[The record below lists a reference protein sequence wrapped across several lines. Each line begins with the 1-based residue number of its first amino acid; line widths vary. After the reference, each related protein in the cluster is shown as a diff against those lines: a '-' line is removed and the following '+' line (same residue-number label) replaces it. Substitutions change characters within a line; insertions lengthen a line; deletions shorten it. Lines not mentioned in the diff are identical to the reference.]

1 MKKFLIPLVTVAAVA
16 AIFLAGCMPGAA
28 PVTPPAGP
36 AAPEPVPGPA
46 TAADIPELAAM
57 VARGQVDGSLKW
69 NPFAR
74 LLVKPDGT
82 SFKVAYTVSTLEVEP
97 CAQSTKM
104 MEDYFPRCGMG
115 QKGVNWTTFGARFD
129 VDAQIGFME
138 DMAATMHPD
147 WFQVHSVSAELQVP
161 VTEKMVNELHIPV
174 FTQDCGISTDAVTSF
189 VAHKFEGPGGTDILG
204 AWLINALEE
213 RGYGP
218 DNPCVIAEEWGMR
231 EMLTSKLRHEGF
243 HKAIDPVTW
252 ITVIE
257 TEDTDWAEAKTAT
270 ITADTIMAHPEVVA
284 LFHHGCGGQG
294 MVPGLESIDMLLPLD
309 DPDHIIIASN
319 DAENAMWDNV
329 LAGKADTFS
338 THGMVEPSDIC
349 FQVAVTSVVFGQPVE
364 KFYQCPFLMVDASN
378 INTVQIGGVPPSC
391 GMPRGRWDLWVPMN
405 PLPEYGF
412 PQPSLALR
420 MQYMGY

>member
-1 MKKFLIPLVTVAAVA
+1 MKKFIIPLLTVVVVVS
-16 AIFLAGCMPGAA
+16 IMFTGCIPGRA
-28 PVTPPAGP
+28 PAVTP
-36 AAPEPVPGPA
+36 APQPVPGPA
-46 TAADIPELAAM
+46 TAADIPELAEM

-69 NPFAR
+69 NPFAG
-74 LLVKPDGT
+74 LLVKPDGS
-82 SFKVAYTVSTLEVEP
+82 SFKIAYSVSTLEVEP

-104 MEDYFPRCGMG
+104 IEDYFPRFGLG

-129 VDAQIGFME
+129 VDAQIGWME
-138 DMAATMHPD
+138 DMAATMKPD
-147 WFQVHSVSAELQVP
+147 WFQVHSVSAELQIP
-161 VTEKMVNELHIPV
+161 VTEKIVYELGIPV
-174 FTQDCGISTDAVTSF
+174 FTQDCGIESAAVTSF
-189 VAHKFEGPGGTDILG
+189 IAHKFEGPGGTDILG
-204 AWLINALEE
+204 AWLIAELER

-218 DNPCVIAEEWGMR
+218 DNPCVVAELWGMR
-231 EMLTSKLRHEGF
+231 EMLTSKLRNEGF
-243 HKAIDPVTW
+243 HKAIDPIDW

-257 TEDTDWAEAKTAT
+257 TKDTNWAEEQTAT

-319 DAENAMWDNV
+319 DAENAMWDAV
-329 LAGKADTFS
+329 LDGRADTFS

-349 FQVAVTSVVFGQPVE
+349 FQVAVTSVVLGQPVE
-364 KFYQCPFLMVDASN
+364 KFYQCPFLMVDISN
-378 INTVQIGGVPPSC
+378 INSVQIGGVPPSC
-391 GMPRGRWDLWVPMN
+391 GMPRGRWDLWVPMD
-405 PLPEYGF
+405 PLEDYGF